1 MKLTATIKFQP
12 SETQRVYLHRTL
24 ERANAACN
32 YVSQQAFEQRVFNKF
47 KLQELLYD
55 VLRSDFELSAQMAV
69 RCIGKVADAYKKD
82 KTVLRTFK
90 PLGAT
95 PYDSR
100 ILNFRLKDNT
110 VSIWVLGGREVMPFV
125 CGEHQRWLLQFQRG
139 ESDLVYR
146 SGDFYLYTTCDVPD
160 DAPIDPEGWLG
171 IELGIK
177 NIATDSDREMHAA
190 NHLLSVRH
198 RFHRLRSKLQ
208 SKGTKSAKRLLKK
221 MSGREAR
228 FRNDINHQI
237 SKRIVRKAKDTRRG
251 IALEELKHIRE
262 RITVRQPQR
271 RTLHSWSFHDLRQKI
286 ASKAQ
291 LAGVCVVYVD
301 PRNTSRECPVCGC
314 VDKRNRLSQSSFS
327 CISCGHADHADM
339 NAALNIA
346 RRAAVRPPN
355 VAPVG

>member
-1 MKLTATIKFQP
+1 MKLTSTVKLQP
-12 SETQRVYLHRTL
+12 DETQRGYLRKTL

-32 YVSQQAFEQRVFNKF
+32 YVSEKAFEQRVFAQFNLH
-47 KLQELLYD
+47 KLVYD

-69 RCIGKVADAYKKD
+69 RCIGKVADSYKKD
-82 KTVLRTFK
+82 KQAQRTFK
-90 PLGAT
+90 PLGAV

-125 CGEHQRWLLQFQRG
+125 CGAHQRWLLQFQRG

-171 IELGIK
+171 VDLGIK
-177 NIATDSDREMHAA
+177 NIATDSDRQMFAA

-198 RFHRLRSKLQ
+198 RFNRLRKKLQ
-208 SKGTKSAKRLLKK
+208 SKGTKAAKRLLKK

-251 IALEELKHIRE
+251 VALEELKHIRE
-262 RITVRQPQR
+262 RVTVRQPQR

-286 ASKAQ
+286 AYKAQ
-291 LAGVCVVYVD
+291 LAGVPVLCVD
-301 PRNTSRECPVCGC
+301 PRNTSRECSVCGC
-314 VDKRNRLSQSSFS
+314 VDKRNRPDQSTFS

-339 NAALNIA
+339 NAALNIS

-355 VAPVG
+355 VAPSG